1 MCITPK
7 FGQKRAH
14 AGPKMGQ
21 QLVFLPI
28 LSQGQFS
35 PSELQEFEVRIYVRP
50 NSPIIN
56 LILLTAFHKFARSRG
71 PNTSLTAMV
80 STLVQ
85 PWKLV
90 LSLNRSPFARRLW
103 SRLGPLGL
111 QEQLCSHCLVKMG
124 TSGWISELPG
134 LQNMRQRLAECF
146 IWIEPKLPSSPSN
159 GLELASPSTPARQR
173 WW

>member
-90 LSLNRSPFARRLW
+90 LSLSRSPFARRSW
-103 SRLGPLGL
+103 SRLGPLAL
-111 QEQLCSHCLVKMG
+111 KDHPCSHYLVKMG
-124 TSGWISELPG
+124 TSGLTLTFGLPTAS
-134 LQNMRQRLAECF
+134 QNMRQRLAKRF
-146 IWIEPKLPSSPSN
+146 I
-159 GLELASPSTPARQR
+159 
-173 WW
+173 